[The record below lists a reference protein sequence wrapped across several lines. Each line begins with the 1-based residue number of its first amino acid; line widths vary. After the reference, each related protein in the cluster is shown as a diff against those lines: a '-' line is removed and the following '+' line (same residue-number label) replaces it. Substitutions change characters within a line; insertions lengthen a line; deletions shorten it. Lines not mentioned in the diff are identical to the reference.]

1 MRLCERKEASTT
13 ARVLRNIEGQ
23 RNMFRLLCEGPVC
36 SQRVC
41 VVRPTSEFGA
51 LESPEWKP
59 NMRQQSGA
67 T

>member
-1 MRLCERKEASTT
+1 MRLCERKGASTT
-13 ARVLRNIEGQ
+13 ATSPEEYRGQ

-51 LESPEWKP
+51 LESPGWKP
-59 NMRQQSGA
+59 DVRQQSGA